1 MALGTAVLTSTAGAL
16 PEVAGDAAVSVDPYD
31 VPAMTRAL
39 QALDADE
46 GLRNELVVKGLVQAR
61 KFTPDNY
68 QQRLIELYRHVG
80 VQSGASV

>member
-1 MALGTAVLTSTAGAL
+1 
-16 PEVAGDAAVSVDPYD
+16 

-61 KFTPDNY
+61 KFTPENY